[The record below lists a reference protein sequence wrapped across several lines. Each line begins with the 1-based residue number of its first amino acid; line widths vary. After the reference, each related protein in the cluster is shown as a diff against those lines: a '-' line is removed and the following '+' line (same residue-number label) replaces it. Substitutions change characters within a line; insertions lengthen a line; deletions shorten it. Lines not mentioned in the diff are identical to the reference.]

1 MGLMQLFIFG
11 IPYLIGAGGIY
22 WWRKKKP
29 QPDKFFFLVSW
40 TLLALSIYLGIL
52 EAKNGTYYLIIP
64 LLFFGLFFFSYRLEK
79 TRLINGF
86 LFNLFIVIFGS
97 YLVINFIQTPN
108 IIVFLL
114 LAVIGVCGLLILAFG
129 FTGLMLL
136 LYWNAVIVIR
146 KESRSLANL
155 LTLILAILMTLWLI
169 YDHFIASILPD
180 WASLLLSILTMTLF
194 YFAFVFLNF
203 LTVSVLYQFNH
214 PRYKQDCIVVLGAG
228 LIDGERVSPL
238 LARRIDKAIS
248 FYHQQKKATGKAP
261 KLIMS
266 GGQGADEKVSEAVAM
281 KQYAL
286 TQNIPES
293 NILVETN
300 STTTLENMQFSKE
313 IIRQNFGENANVI
326 FSSNN
331 YHIFRAGIFARW
343 AGLKA
348 DGIGSK
354 TALYYLPNAF
364 LREFIAIVAM
374 NKKRH
379 FLIVGLLAAMILAL
393 TVIVLIGTYWA
404 T

>member
-1 MGLMQLFIFG
+1 MGIMQLLIFG
-11 IPYLIGAGGIY
+11 IPYLIGASGIY
-22 WWRKKKP
+22 LWRKKQP
-29 QPDKFFFLVSW
+29 QPDKFFFLTSW
-40 TLLALSIYLGIL
+40 TLLALSVYLGIL
-52 EAKNGTYYLIIP
+52 EAKNGTYYLVIP
-64 LLFFGLFFFSYRLEK
+64 LFFFGLFFFSYRLEK

-86 LFNLFIVIFGS
+86 LFNLFVVVFGS
-97 YLVINFIQTPN
+97 YLVINFVQTPN
-108 IIVFLL
+108 IVVFLL
-114 LAVIGVCGLLILAFG
+114 LAGIGVCLLLVLAFG

-136 LYWNAVIVIR
+136 LYWNAMVVIR
-146 KESRSLANL
+146 KESHSLANL

-169 YDHFIASILPD
+169 YDHFIASSLPE
-180 WASLLLSILTMTLF
+180 WATLLLSILPMTLF

-214 PRYKQDCIVVLGAG
+214 PRYKQDCIIILGAG
-228 LIDGERVSPL
+228 LINGERVSPL
-238 LARRIDKAIS
+238 LARRIDKAIA
-248 FYHQQKKATGKAP
+248 FYHQQKHATGKAP
-261 KLIMS
+261 KLVMS
-266 GGQGADEKVSEAVAM
+266 GGQGPDEKVSEAVAM

-286 TQNIPES
+286 TQAIPES
-293 NILVETN
+293 DILVETN

-313 IIRQNFGENANVI
+313 IIQQTFGDQANVI

-379 FLIVGLLAAMILAL
+379 FIIVGLLAAMILAL
-393 TVIVLIGTYWA
+393 TLILLIGSYFVK
-404 T
+404 